1 MTSPSTK
8 LESSSQN
15 SFYSENGST
24 VKPPKFN
31 SNNFSL
37 WKSRMMLFFE
47 GADSRYL
54 TILSD
59 GPLIPKV
66 WDRFVKTPK
75 NKEKKKDNLFQV
87 SDDSSEE
94 ERTSATV
101 RTIIAQFLPDE
112 VYQSLVSLKTTKDM
126 WSTLCVLYEG
136 TSEVKKSKKISLVRR
151 YEFFSHEKGESLP
164 SYYNRFNSL
173 LSELKLV
180 GKLYDNEEIICKF
193 MDGLPDFWNTLST
206 CIKTSRDLESL
217 PLTSLYG
224 MFLNHEQTQL
234 QRKTIYKEIRAPSMA
249 LISDGSKKSVCI
261 SRITYP
267 SDDSDRESHENL
279 NHSSEAYLS
288 EADDEGENP
297 SVNLLTEEMGML
309 ANFSKFQ
316 KNSSNKFQ
324 RNINFSSSRNSL
336 NKSKED
342 CYACGKKGHFAS
354 ECRSNPSRIS
364 LSNSSNSSKRRH
376 LRSNST
382 GRSHPR
388 KPSPFSSFKELS
400 DKADKYK
407 AKYKREKERNF
418 NSQRKGKGLMAETL
432 DWVDEP
438 TSDSEKEVSSKCLM
452 AKLDEEPK
460 DSCSRMDFTAECSSS
475 SSSQVHPFL
484 SLTNEEKI
492 EAFDSLTVLF
502 HNEKDAKKRANAQV
516 KSLSSQLHDSLSQLE
531 QCNKLKAEL
540 DDLKTINYVLA
551 KEKNKLLKKLKKE
564 QETLNKW
571 NTSSKNL
578 EKIFQDQVVGET
590 YGLGYWK
597 ENVVCLPS
605 ENISSPTHDI
615 PLSSKLP
622 SYSTDWN
629 DSISEDSN
637 SVYSMDL
644 RDSRKLGYFVSAKS
658 SKPILTEDQDS
669 NELVKPVND
678 LLMSLNLNND
688 SSSSSCSHSSKKAPF
703 LSKGKSVV
711 VNTPN
716 KRKITPSSK
725 GKSPMNTTD
734 FIPRALKIKKSK
746 GISNI
751 SSSSIYKGILGPT
764 PHNPH
769 VPYNYPIPS
778 HLSKPPK
785 SKPQGKVKA
794 ASLDPTKKFIY
805 RKCYNCGDTFHL
817 AKDCPKDRIERYRS
831 TNPSSSSSNPKGPTL
846 KRVPKD

>member
-8 LESSSQN
+8 PESSSQN

-54 TILSD
+54 TILND

-75 NKEKKKDNLFQV
+75 DKEKKKDNLFQV

-94 ERTSATV
+94 ERTSATGRYVLKTTKEYNDEDRRIIGLDSKV
-101 RTIIAQFLPDE
+101 RTIIAQSLPDE
-112 VYQSLVSLKTTKDM
+112 VYQSLVNLKTAKDM

-173 LSELKLV
+173 LNELKLV
-180 GKLYDNEEIICKF
+180 EKLYDNEEIICKF

-224 MFLNHEQTQL
+224 MFLNYEQTQL
-234 QRKTIYKEIRAPSMA
+234 QRKTIYKEIGAPSMA
-249 LISDGSKKSVCI
+249 LFSDGSKNSACI
-261 SRITYP
+261 PRITYP
-267 SDDSDRESHENL
+267 SDDSDRESHEKL

-297 SVNLLTEEMGML
+297 SVNLLTEEMSLL
-309 ANFSKFQ
+309 ANFSKFR

-324 RNINFSSSRNSL
+324 RNRNFSSSKNSL

-342 CYACGKKGHFAS
+342 CYAC
-354 ECRSNPSRIS
+354 
-364 LSNSSNSSKRRH
+364 
-376 LRSNST
+376 
-382 GRSHPR
+382 
-388 KPSPFSSFKELS
+388 ELS
-400 DKADKYK
+400 EKADKYK

-418 NSQRKGKGLMAETL
+418 NSQQKGKGLMAETL

-452 AKLDEEPK
+452 AKHDEESK
-460 DSCSRMDFTAECSSS
+460 DSCSRMNFTAECSS

-516 KSLSSQLHDSLSQLE
+516 KSLSSQLHESLSQLK
-531 QCNKLKAEL
+531 QFDKLKAEL
-540 DDLKTINYVLA
+540 DDLKTLNYVLA
-551 KEKNKLLKKLKKE
+551 KEKNKLLKKLQKE

-590 YGLGYWK
+590 FGLGYWK
-597 ENVVCLPS
+597 ENTVCLPS
-605 ENISSPTHDI
+605 ENLSSPTHDI

-629 DSISEDSN
+629 DSMSEDSN

-644 RDSRKLGYFVSAKS
+644 RDSRKFGHFVSAKS
-658 SKPILTEDQDS
+658 SKPILTEDQGS

-678 LLMSLNLNND
+678 LLMSLNLNTK
-688 SSSSSCSHSSKKAPF
+688 SSSSSHSSKKAHF
-703 LSKGKSVV
+703 LFKGKSVV

-751 SSSSIYKGILGPT
+751 SSSSIYKGILGPA

-769 VPYNYPIPS
+769 IPYSHPIPY

-794 ASLDPTKKFIY
+794 ASVDPTKKFIY

-817 AKDCPKDRIERYRS
+817 AKDCPKDRIERYRPAKE
-831 TNPSSSSSNPKGPTL
+831 NPSSSSSNPKGPTS

>member
-8 LESSSQN
+8 PESSSQN
-15 SFYSENGST
+15 SFYSDNGST

-37 WKSRMMLFFE
+37 WKSRMMLFLE

-75 NKEKKKDNLFQV
+75 DKEKKKDNLFQV

-94 ERTSATV
+94 ERTSATGRYVLKTTKEYNDEDRRIVGLDSKV
-101 RTIIAQFLPDE
+101 RTINAQSLPDE
-112 VYQSLVSLKTTKDM
+112 VYQSLVSLKTAKDM

-136 TSEVKKSKKISLVRR
+136 TSEVKKSKKISLVRK

-173 LSELKLV
+173 LNELKLV

-193 MDGLPDFWNTLST
+193 MDGLQDFWNTLST

-261 SRITYP
+261 PRITYP

-324 RNINFSSSRNSL
+324 RNRKFSSSRNSL

-364 LSNSSNSSKRRH
+364 ISNSSNSSKRRH

-388 KPSPFSSFKELS
+388 KPSPSSSFKELS

-432 DWVDEP
+432 DWIDEP

-516 KSLSSQLHDSLSQLE
+516 KSLSSQLHDSLSQLK
-531 QCNKLKAEL
+531 QFDKLKCNNPVKS
-540 DDLKTINYVLA
+540 LKSQSLG
-551 KEKNKLLKKLKKE
+551 
-564 QETLNKW
+564 
-571 NTSSKNL
+571 
-578 EKIFQDQVVGET
+578 GE
-590 YGLGYWK
+590 W
-597 ENVVCLPS
+597 
-605 ENISSPTHDI
+605 
-615 PLSSKLP
+615 
-622 SYSTDWN
+622 
-629 DSISEDSN
+629 
-637 SVYSMDL
+637 
-644 RDSRKLGYFVSAKS
+644 
-658 SKPILTEDQDS
+658 
-669 NELVKPVND
+669 
-678 LLMSLNLNND
+678 
-688 SSSSSCSHSSKKAPF
+688 
-703 LSKGKSVV
+703 
-711 VNTPN
+711 
-716 KRKITPSSK
+716 
-725 GKSPMNTTD
+725 
-734 FIPRALKIKKSK
+734 
-746 GISNI
+746 
-751 SSSSIYKGILGPT
+751 
-764 PHNPH
+764 
-769 VPYNYPIPS
+769 
-778 HLSKPPK
+778 
-785 SKPQGKVKA
+785 
-794 ASLDPTKKFIY
+794 
-805 RKCYNCGDTFHL
+805 
-817 AKDCPKDRIERYRS
+817 
-831 TNPSSSSSNPKGPTL
+831 SNPCLGGA
-846 KRVPKD
+846 